1 MEISQNV
8 GAKSA
13 FTPNLFF
20 RNHTDQATIAN
31 TSSLANSLRTTLI
44 KSEIDLS
51 WGYGARSQEKFG
63 NHTGWKALQLEEAWK
78 ESSGAIWHSLHN
90 VLSNTFLF
98 CKLTFVGRALE
109 QARYGKIFTLFGTLR
124 ACLANHFSSLNFH
137 HSSLI
142 THNSSLNFSH
152 PFGIITQFPSL
163 NIFHTIC
170 GPIHVSRCNFFF
182 FF

>member
-1 MEISQNV
+1 MEKSQNV

-51 WGYGARSQEKFG
+51 WGYWPRSQEKFG
-63 NHTGWKALQLEEAWK
+63 NHTGWRALQLEEAWK

-109 QARYGKIFTLFGTLR
+109 QARYRKIFTLFGTLR
-124 ACLANHFSSLNFH
+124 ACLANHFSSLNFY

-142 THNSSLNFSH
+142 PHHS
-152 PFGIITQFPSL
+152 
-163 NIFHTIC
+163 
-170 GPIHVSRCNFFF
+170 
-182 FF
+182 

>member
-1 MEISQNV
+1 MEKSQNV

-20 RNHTDQATIAN
+20 RNHTNQATIAN

-51 WGYGARSQEKFG
+51 WGYWPQSQEKFG
-63 NHTGWKALQLEEAWK
+63 NHTGWRALQLEEAWK

-109 QARYGKIFTLFGTLR
+109 QARYRKIFTLFGTLR

-142 THNSSLNFSH
+142 TQFFTPVWHHHPISITQYFSH
-152 PFGIITQFPSL
+152 YLWAHTCQSL
-163 NIFHTIC
+163 
-170 GPIHVSRCNFFF
+170 
-182 FF
+182 